1 MLRYIGS
8 RLIQVLITF
17 VLFQTVVFFL
27 LHAQPGDITDQF
39 LGNPNIP
46 PEARVQLRAQ
56 LGLDKPLPEQWL
68 T

>member
-46 PEARVQLRAQ
+46 PEARVQLRA
-56 LGLDKPLPEQWL
+56 
-68 T
+68 